1 MTKPEL
7 AVWIGFGGTILMV
20 IGLAKLVIFNAGWM
34 GVTDIVLGAGCLA
47 FTALAL
53 AKRT

>member
-20 IGLAKLVIFNAGWM
+20 IGLAKLVLFNSEWM
-34 GVTDIVLGAGCLA
+34 GVTNIALGVGCLTFA
-47 FTALAL
+47 AAALT
-53 AKRT
+53 KRT